1 VTYVLPRDGSWRFD
15 DGGTVITDTSTHTGR
30 WRGVQA
36 LGTGATFAAGTAA
49 ADLTGSLTGVVIPAG
64 ATLQGRFTAIQ
75 LSSGVAV
82 AYQ

>member
-1 VTYVLPRDGSWRFD
+1 MTYVLPRDGAWRFD
-15 DGGTVITDTSTHTGR
+15 DGGAVITDTATHTGR

-49 ADLTGSLTGVVIPAG
+49 ADLTGSLTGVTIPAG
-64 ATLQGRFTAIQ
+64 TIVHGRFTAVQ
-75 LSSGVAV
+75 LSAGSCL